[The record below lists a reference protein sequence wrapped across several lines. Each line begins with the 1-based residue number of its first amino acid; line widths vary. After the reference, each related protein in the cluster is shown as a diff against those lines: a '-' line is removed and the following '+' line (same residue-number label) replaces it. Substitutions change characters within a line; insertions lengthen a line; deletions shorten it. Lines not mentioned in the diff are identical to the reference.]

1 MVGGGRGQRAWRAEL
16 CGRGDEMRGLWTD
29 VDPSRTIPAG
39 RVSVGRSPSPSA
51 SVWDSDVFVMD
62 EQRWPPGSVE
72 FVARRVQ
79 RG

>member
-16 CGRGDEMRGLWTD
+16 CGWGDEMRGLWTD
-29 VDPSRTIPAG
+29 VDASRTIPGG
-39 RVSVGRSPSPSA
+39 RVSVGRSPSASA

-62 EQRWPPGSVE
+62 EQRPPGSVE